1 VAVDSNRNRILK
13 LLAKDPKYRRKFG
26 TVGPTASIKKQLGST
41 KYLDTQR
48 MEAILLKKRKKLL
61 KNEKNKPNQILDKV
75 FDFADQYQQDPMA
88 LSASLLV
95 VAKTIYLDILGPE
108 QTSEMFYAFA
118 QDLENHK
125 YEKATIH

>member
-1 VAVDSNRNRILK
+1 
-13 LLAKDPKYRRKFG
+13 
-26 TVGPTASIKKQLGST
+26 
-41 KYLDTQR
+41 

-61 KNEKNKPNQILDKV
+61 KKEKSKKPKMILDEV
-75 FDFADQYQQDPMA
+75 FAFADKHPQDPMA

-118 QDLENHK
+118 QDLENHEYIK
-125 YEKATIH
+125 ETVH

>member
-1 VAVDSNRNRILK
+1 MIKRIK
-13 LLAKDPKYRRKFG
+13 P
-26 TVGPTASIKKQLGST
+26 IKKNNS
-41 KYLDTQR
+41 K
-48 MEAILLKKRKKLL
+48 
-61 KNEKNKPNQILDKV
+61 QILDEV
-75 FDFADQYQQDPMA
+75 FAFADRHPQDPMA

-108 QTSEMFYAFA
+108 QTSDMFYAFA

>member
-1 VAVDSNRNRILK
+1 
-13 LLAKDPKYRRKFG
+13 
-26 TVGPTASIKKQLGST
+26 
-41 KYLDTQR
+41 
-48 MEAILLKKRKKLL
+48 MEATLQKKEKKLL
-61 KNEKNKPNQILDKV
+61 KNGKNNKPKQILDEV
-75 FDFADQYQQDPMA
+75 FAFADQHPQDPMA

-118 QDLENHK
+118 QDLENHE

>member
-1 VAVDSNRNRILK
+1 LEELK
-13 LLAKDPKYRRKFG
+13 CRATWQK
-26 TVGPTASIKKQLGST
+26 
-41 KYLDTQR
+41 

>member
-1 VAVDSNRNRILK
+1 MQK
-13 LLAKDPKYRRKFG
+13 
-26 TVGPTASIKKQLGST
+26 T
-41 KYLDTQR
+41 
-48 MEAILLKKRKKLL
+48 EAILLKKRKKLL

-75 FDFADQYQQDPMA
+75 FDFADQHPQDPMA

-108 QTSEMFYAFA
+108 QTSEMFHAFA

-125 YEKATIH
+125 YEKVTIH

>member
-1 VAVDSNRNRILK
+1 MQKTEV
-13 LLAKDPKYRRKFG
+13 
-26 TVGPTASIKKQLGST
+26 
-41 KYLDTQR
+41 
-48 MEAILLKKRKKLL
+48 ILLKKRKKLL

-75 FDFADQYQQDPMA
+75 FDFADQHPQDPMA

-95 VAKTIYLDILGPE
+95 VAKTIYLDVLGPE
-108 QTSEMFYAFA
+108 QTSEMWYAFA